1 MIRCFIDNQEIDLVH
16 GSQIAISLS
25 IASVT
30 QVETGRTGYSK
41 TIRVPMTV
49 RNSSILGNAAEI
61 HSPEM
66 FNQTAHTARIEAD
79 GCTVIE
85 GMPMISRCE
94 QDADGSAWYLINILG
109 AGKEWVRLAAER
121 MFKEIDIP
129 FETTLS
135 ASTVYQSWSWN
146 KPVRFF
152 PVQRDRFTLPSPTIQ
167 EGVRMLTFRDYH
179 PFLHARTLLESI
191 AAQAGYSIRSD
202 FMETVFFG
210 SLYISGRYPEK
221 ETGLLTDRMGFLAKR
236 FATAYTPLHK

>member
-1 MIRCFIDNQEIDLVH
+1 MIRCFIDNQEIDLVYE
-16 GSQIAISLS
+16 SQIAISLS

-49 RNSSILGNAAEI
+49 RNNSILGNAAEI

-66 FNQTAHTARIEAD
+66 FNQMAHTARIEAD

-85 GMPMISRCE
+85 GMPMISRCG

-121 MFKEIDIP
+121 MPKEIDIP

-146 KPVRFF
+146 KPVRF
-152 PVQRDRFTLPSPTIQ
+152 S
-167 EGVRMLTFRDYH
+167 
-179 PFLHARTLLESI
+179 
-191 AAQAGYSIRSD
+191 
-202 FMETVFFG
+202 
-210 SLYISGRYPEK
+210 RYN
-221 ETGLLTDRMGFLAKR
+221 
-236 FATAYTPLHK
+236 ATASHCRPRRFRKEYGC